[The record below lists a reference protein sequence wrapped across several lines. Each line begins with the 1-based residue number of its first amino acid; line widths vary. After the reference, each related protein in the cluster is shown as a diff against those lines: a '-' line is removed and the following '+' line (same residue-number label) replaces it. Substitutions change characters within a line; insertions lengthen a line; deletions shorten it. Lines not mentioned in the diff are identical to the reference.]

1 MGRKT
6 YQIGKFC
13 TTRYAQCGTKLVF
26 RLGEL
31 AANEVLDALGAAH
44 VWEVHRL
51 GVAEDTDVEAAAVAL
66 GAANLD
72 EWDRFD
78 GTALHDHDAF
88 VGDHETATAQAN
100 DGLEETPQGKH
111 SPDQDDEIAEI
122 GSYAG
127 AVHPADEHPGQRG
140 EDDQL

>member
-1 MGRKT
+1 M
-6 YQIGKFC
+6 
-13 TTRYAQCGTKLVF
+13 
-26 RLGEL
+26 
-31 AANEVLDALGAAH
+31 AADEFLDTLGAAH

-51 GVAEDTDVEAAAVAL
+51 GVAEDTDVEAAAVAV

-72 EWDRFD
+72 EWDRLD
-78 GTALHDHDAF
+78 GAALHDHDAL
-88 VGDHETATAQAN
+88 VGDHETAAAQAD

-111 SPDQDDEIAEI
+111 SPNQDDEVAQI

>member
-1 MGRKT
+1 MT
-6 YQIGKFC
+6 QNI
-13 TTRYAQCGTKLVF
+13 QS
-26 RLGEL
+26 LGEL
-31 AANEVLDALGAAH
+31 AADEFLDTLGAAH
-44 VWEVHRL
+44 VGEVHRL
-51 GVAEDTDVEAAAVAL
+51 GVTEDTDVDAAAVAV
-66 GAANLD
+66 GAANLN

-78 GTALHDHDAF
+78 GAALHDHDAL
-88 VGDHETATAQAN
+88 VGDHETAAAQAD

-111 SPDQDDEIAEI
+111 SPNQDDEVAQI